1 MKYSELF
8 QNINL
13 WTDFTSVLETLSKK
27 EKGNAFELLT
37 KLYFKLSPKYSFYD
51 EVWML
56 SEVPTQVIEELGI
69 PSHDLGIDLIAKSG
83 DEYHAIQCKYHS
95 DNKQSVTFKEV
106 STFISLLESTT
117 KFTQGY
123 ICSSADFT
131 SKNYNKLK
139 TKPINLVLSDSWQ
152 ELEQEFFENVRSYLA
167 KKKVSL
173 QPFKPRD
180 HQKKAL
186 SEAVEYFVNEGNSRG
201 KLIFPCGA
209 GKSLTGFWM
218 LQAFKSKSTLIAVPS
233 LSLVKQTL
241 DVYLREIVA
250 HKRKVKWL
258 CICSDEGIGQDD
270 DVVFYTENLGVP
282 CQTDPGYIEQWLK
295 ENKNEEIIVFTT
307 YQSGRIIAE
316 ISKKLNYS
324 FDLAIFDEAHKTVG
338 SDKKLFSH
346 LLFEENISI
355 QKRIFMTATERFY
368 RGSKDDIISMDD
380 FDIYGDTFTQ
390 MSFKEAIELGLL
402 TDYKVITIDVKKSEI
417 ADFIKQNNLVQL
429 NNKWKK
435 ETEARSLASMLAL
448 RKAMK
453 QFPIKNAVSF
463 HSSIEKAV
471 RNKELQ
477 QHITESY
484 HYDPIDTFTVSG
496 KLPTSKRNVIVQE
509 FARSPKSLITN
520 ARCLTEGV
528 DVPNIDCIV
537 FSDPR
542 KSKVDIVQAL
552 GRALRK
558 KEGKDW
564 GYVIL
569 PVIYD
574 EETHDIDNENF
585 QEILSVVRGLA
596 SNDERIVE
604 YFKDKA
610 DPGST
615 KKTSERQFQLEVFSE
630 FMDESELS
638 NQLQIRLWD
647 KLSRFSWMPFE
658 EAREYVRGL
667 NLTSSTEFT
676 NYWRQGKLPKNIP
689 SKPRVAYNNYGFIS
703 MPDFLGYDSLFQ
715 DWMTFEIAREFV
727 RELGLKSEKDW
738 ESYAKSEL
746 RPLNLPKTPFNV
758 YKNKGFISMPDFLG
772 YDSKFQEW
780 LDYDEALIFVQ
791 SLKLKSTNEWRKYTK
806 SADYNVLIPKAPNNH
821 YRNKGWVNFGTWL
834 GTHVIA
840 DNLKKYYTY
849 EEAKSFLKFKNLTSK
864 EDFDKFKSQES
875 FPGFIP
881 KMPDIKYRKTGE
893 WKGWPDFLSYTRKHK
908 WDFLPFEQARGIVR
922 NLNLK
927 NSEDWRKYTKSDN
940 FPKNIPK
947 APGLVYLEEWLG
959 IGDWLGTGRIADHK
973 KEFLSFEE
981 ARKLARSYN
990 FIKMNEWKSFQYSKD
1005 FPINL
1010 PKSPDNVYK
1019 DKGWISWPDFL
1030 GYEKNEFYEFNEA
1043 RKIVHS
1049 LKLKSQSQ
1057 WYLYC
1062 KSSEFDPK
1070 LPKSPKSVYK
1080 KYWKNMGD
1088 WLGTNTIA
1096 PQNRV
1101 FLDFKSAKKLI
1112 KKLKIGNTDEWK
1124 KLRKLNLIP
1133 ELIPSNP
1140 DKKYKDDG
1148 WNGWADFLGKDE
1160 K

>member
-1 MKYSELF
+1 VKYSELF